1 MLLHLAMNDER
12 ARGVGNSLAVVLKF
26 TFPSAKNS
34 NNEMR
39 ALRNEMK
46 RSAFHTTDD
55 YAEEAKV

>member
-1 MLLHLAMNDER
+1 MNDER